1 VGRPPDADGSIV
13 AVTENKTARAGHAYA
28 RLVAELRRSNA
39 ASRHVVKARKGTRR
53 ARLQAALRDQG
64 R

>member
-1 VGRPPDADGSIV
+1 MVV
-13 AVTENKTARAGHAYA
+13 VTEKKTARAGREYA

-39 ASRHVVKARKGTRR
+39 ASRHVLKSRKGTRR
-53 ARLQAALRDQG
+53 TQAQAAIRDQY

>member
-1 VGRPPDADGSIV
+1 M
-13 AVTENKTARAGHAYA
+13 TETKTNRAGREYA

-39 ASRHVVKARKGTRR
+39 AGRHVAKARKGTRR
-53 ARLQAALRDQG
+53 ARLQVALRDQD

>member
-1 VGRPPDADGSIV
+1 M
-13 AVTENKTARAGHAYA
+13 AVTGNKTIRAGRAYA
-28 RLVAELRRSNA
+28 RLVAELRRSSA

-53 ARLQAALRDQG
+53 ARLQAALRDQD